1 MRSSVPT
8 TPRTVPHG
16 PAATPSTRRHAR
28 DYSRTRETPSTRRD
42 QQTMAKCNSSSQN
55 EKVIIAPRRRVASA
69 ARSRDFCLC
78 FVLEG
83 ENGGQVEVRGVP
95 GQSRS
100 SAVHSPSSRAYQSAR
115 QGEFSFVVSGPATAC
130 WSGVVFFV
138 FFCGRS
144 RSTRRGFVLWA
155 LQEHRLFRRQVLLGK
170 RPERRRRAR
179 LR

>member
-1 MRSSVPT
+1 MRRRRRRPPPT
-8 TPRTVPHG
+8 THRTVLND
-16 PAATPSTRRHAR
+16 PAMTPSTRK
-28 DYSRTRETPSTRRD
+28 
-42 QQTMAKCNSSSQN
+42 QTKQYSQN

-69 ARSRDFCLC
+69 VRSRDFCLC

-95 GQSRS
+95 GPSRA
-100 SAVHSPSSRAYQSAR
+100 SAVHSPSSRAHQSAR

-130 WSGVVFFV
+130 WSGVFFV